1 MNIKGLD
8 RLFKFV
14 GFRINDIIFSEHCVQ
29 VYLSVDK
36 RYKAICPHCGSQGF
50 IEAEEQREARDLSLG
65 IARLVYIKY
74 PARKFHCNGCLKRPW
89 LTPAEIDSG

>member
-29 VYLSVDK
+29 VYLAIDK
-36 RYKAICPHCGSQGF
+36 RYKLFVLTVALKDSLRLKNNAKKEICHL
-50 IEAEEQREARDLSLG
+50 ALLA
-65 IARLVYIKY
+65 
-74 PARKFHCNGCLKRPW
+74 
-89 LTPAEIDSG
+89 